1 MVLAFCFVSVWSKG
15 GVHSLNTHKKTPAHH
30 FINVWSGSL
39 CLCGCVKSDPT
50 SSVFVLPGW
59 CAVPGDCASYCT
71 SSVWTAHPE
80 WVISIFYR
88 LTRACFI
95 TSDYF
100 FKITKHTWMS
110 KVKSGCFQII
120 QSPPSI
126 SGHLS
131 RYNSFLNQIPMQPA
145 VSVRTVPGPP
155 GEPGRRGT
163 PGPQGEQGPAGRPG
177 FPGTNGQNGQPGERG
192 ET

>member
-1 MVLAFCFVSVWSKG
+1 
-15 GVHSLNTHKKTPAHH
+15 
-30 FINVWSGSL
+30 
-39 CLCGCVKSDPT
+39 
-50 SSVFVLPGW
+50 
-59 CAVPGDCASYCT
+59 
-71 SSVWTAHPE
+71 
-80 WVISIFYR
+80 
-88 LTRACFI
+88 
-95 TSDYF
+95 
-100 FKITKHTWMS
+100 MS

-131 RYNSFLNQIPMQPA
+131 RYNAFLNQIPMQPA